1 MKSNYIIF
9 DADGV
14 LLDTLPYI
22 IKWFLINVPNFD
34 ISKLLKFKMD
44 YLVDEFGNNFNAFSN
59 IPPIKGAVDF
69 VKRLSQNY
77 KIDVISAYG
86 GNVRRFI
93 ARTQNIHKYFG
104 NSINSVI
111 NMPPDE
117 SKEILY
123 NQYKKGT
130 VVIDDDMSNCQKAF
144 ELGLRPFY
152 YRYYFSVLN
161 RKSPKVDKEIRNKIP
176 SVSKY
181 SEIEKYL
188 LTKEH

>member
-22 IKWFLINVPNFD
+22 IKWIFLNVPNFD
-34 ISKLLKFKMD
+34 TSKLFKFKMD
-44 YLVDEFGNNFNAFSN
+44 YIVDEFADDFDTFAN
-59 IPPIKGAVDF
+59 IPPIKGAIDF
-69 VKRLSQNY
+69 VKRLSQQY

-86 GNVRRFI
+86 GNVRRFF
-93 ARTQNIHKYFG
+93 ARTQNIYKYFG
-104 NSINSVI
+104 NSINSVMNI
-111 NMPPDE
+111 PPDV

-123 NQYKKGT
+123 NQYEKGT
-130 VVIDDDMSNCQKAF
+130 VVIDDDMSNCKKAF
-144 ELGLRPFY
+144 ELGLKPFY

-161 RKSPKVDKEIRNKIP
+161 RKSPKVDKETRNKIT

-188 LTKEH
+188 LGKEY

>member
-22 IKWFLINVPNFD
+22 IKWFFTNIPNFD
-34 ISKLLKFKMD
+34 ISKLFKIKMD
-44 YLVDEFGNNFNAFSN
+44 YLVEEFANDFDAFSN
-59 IPPIKGAVDF
+59 IPPINGAVDF
-69 VKRLSQNY
+69 VKKLSQNY

-86 GNVRRFI
+86 GNIRRFI
-93 ARTQNIHKYFG
+93 ARTENIHKYFG
-104 NSINSVI
+104 NSINRVL
-111 NMPPDE
+111 NMPQDE

-123 NQYKKGT
+123 NQYEKGT
-130 VVIDDDMSNCQKAF
+130 VVIDDDMSNCKKA
-144 ELGLRPFY
+144 LNMGLQPFY

-176 SVSKY
+176 SVSNY

-188 LTKEH
+188 IGKER